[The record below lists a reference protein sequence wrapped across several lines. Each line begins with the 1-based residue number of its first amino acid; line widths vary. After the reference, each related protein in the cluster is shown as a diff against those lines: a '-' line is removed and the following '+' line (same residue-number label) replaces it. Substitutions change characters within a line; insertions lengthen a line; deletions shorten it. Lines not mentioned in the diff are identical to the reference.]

1 METSS
6 TRNDDGSER
15 STPTRAVAT
24 LLGVYTALYL
34 ALVGAIHFASSPE
47 AVAAVAPEGL
57 SVPIVVPAGPA
68 EPSTETNGSYAI
80 EPDVRDDGM
89 ISSRSTKMIATGTS
103 ASRSRS
109 AMSISCWKHGSV
121 GSLG

>member
-6 TRNDDGSER
+6 NRNDNGSER

-47 AVAAVAPEGL
+47 AVAAIAPEGTSAPITATAVPADPSADTNGL
-57 SVPIVVPAGPA
+57 SAMEPIV
-68 EPSTETNGSYAI
+68 
-80 EPDVRDDGM
+80 PDNPDNARECSEGID
-89 ISSRSTKMIATGTS
+89 TS
-103 ASRSRS
+103 C
-109 AMSISCWKHGSV
+109 IYN
-121 GSLG
+121 